1 MDVSPG
7 LRERKKERTRLRIHR
22 AALRLVVEHGLDA
35 VTVEEIA
42 AGAEV
47 SRRTFSNYFAGKED
61 ACLYGDA
68 AHMDDFLATL
78 RARPA
83 HESAWTAL
91 RATARTVHAARDLS
105 PDREWV
111 QTTRLALKHPALLGR
126 RLAGRQGFLR
136 ETTALLGGRTL
147 PAGMHRPGLLAS
159 VFLSALLHGLHEWT
173 EEGTGPLDEVVEAA
187 LDEVGAA
194 FTDPAPPP

>member
-7 LRERKKERTRLRIHR
+7 LREIKKERTRRRIHQS
-22 AALRLVVEHGLDA
+22 ALRLVVERGLDA

-61 ACLYGDA
+61 ACLYGDTSA
-68 AHMDDFLATL
+68 MEDFLAAL

-91 RATARTVHAARDLS
+91 RATARTLYRALDPS
-105 PDREWV
+105 PDPAWA
-111 QTTRLALKHPALLGR
+111 QSTRLALKHPALLGR
-126 RLAGRQGFLR
+126 RLAGQHGFLR
-136 ETTALLGGRTL
+136 EMTALLGGRAL
-147 PAGMHRPGLLAS
+147 PAGMHRHGLLAS
-159 VFLSALLHGLHEWT
+159 VFLSALLHGVHEWT
-173 EEGTGPLDEVVEAA
+173 REGGRPLGEVVEEV

-194 FTDPAPPP
+194 FGDPRPAP

>member
-1 MDVSPG
+1 MDISPG

-22 AALRLVVEHGLDA
+22 AALRLIVERGLDA

-42 AGAEV
+42 ASAEV

-61 ACLYGDA
+61 ACLYGDT
-68 AHMDDFLATL
+68 AHMEDFLTVL
-78 RARPA
+78 RTRPA

-91 RATARTVHAARDLS
+91 RATVRTVYDARDLS
-105 PDREWV
+105 PDREWA
-111 QTTRLALKHPALLGR
+111 QSTRLALKHPALLGR
-126 RLAGRQGFLR
+126 RLAGQQGFLH
-136 ETTALLGGRTL
+136 EMTALLGDRAL

-159 VFLSALLHGLHEWT
+159 VFLSALLHALHEWT
-173 EEGTGPLDEVVEAA
+173 QEGTGTLDGVMDSV